1 MVPNCSTRFKKDLQ
15 DKLFEQVMEK
25 ESGGGG
31 KLIICYSS
39 FVRPSI
45 RSFVHLQNPI
55 GSKFYYLRLRLILVL
70 EVTLAISLFI

>member
-1 MVPNCSTRFKKDLQ
+1 MKPPQCSASVLHGAKFKKDLHLQ

-31 KLIICYSS
+31 KLITCYSS
-39 FVRPSI
+39 SVRPSI

-55 GSKFYYLRLRLILVL
+55 GSKF
-70 EVTLAISLFI
+70 

>member
-1 MVPNCSTRFKKDLQ
+1 MKSPQCRASVLHGAKFKKDLQ

-31 KLIICYSS
+31 KLITCYSS
-39 FVRPSI
+39 SVRPSI

-55 GSKFYYLRLRLILVL
+55 GSKF
-70 EVTLAISLFI
+70 

>member
-31 KLIICYSS
+31 KLITCYSS
-39 FVRPSI
+39 SI

-55 GSKFYYLRLRLILVL
+55 GSKF
-70 EVTLAISLFI
+70 

>member
-39 FVRPSI
+39 SVRPSI
-45 RSFVHLQNPI
+45 RSYVHLQNPR
-55 GSKFYYLRLRLILVL
+55 GSKV
-70 EVTLAISLFI
+70 

>member
-31 KLIICYSS
+31 KLIACYSSSGRPSIHS
-39 FVRPSI
+39 FVRPPAKSY
-45 RSFVHLQNPI
+45 R
-55 GSKFYYLRLRLILVL
+55 K
-70 EVTLAISLFI
+70 